1 MVLPEVKNPRL
12 IQTREGAMALM
23 ACRRWGSFIALIE
36 FDNGTKF
43 CQCSNKDVLGIIFNP
58 TLLNQPRNT
67 ITQLFCNSKTNEFIL
82 AGTLVAQKRE
92 WAGAWTSVIH
102 IGSDQA
108 QRTCRCLIDCQTKV
122 RCKMLLS
129 KIKLWVFAIGP
140 LIKRQKLS
148 DGFMVIF

>member
-23 ACRRWGSFIALIE
+23 ACRRWGSFMALIE

-43 CQCSNKDVLGIIFNP
+43 DTSPHSKERCARSGNKPDMTLARGLLLRSSRSHMSGTKVCQCSNKDVLGIIFNP

-67 ITQLFCNSKTNEFIL
+67 ITQLFCNSKTNGFIL

-92 WAGAWTSVIH
+92 WAGA
-102 IGSDQA
+102 
-108 QRTCRCLIDCQTKV
+108 
-122 RCKMLLS
+122 
-129 KIKLWVFAIGP
+129 
-140 LIKRQKLS
+140 
-148 DGFMVIF
+148 

>member
-1 MVLPEVKNPRL
+1 
-12 IQTREGAMALM
+12 MALM

-92 WAGAWTSVIH
+92 WAGA
-102 IGSDQA
+102 
-108 QRTCRCLIDCQTKV
+108 
-122 RCKMLLS
+122 
-129 KIKLWVFAIGP
+129 
-140 LIKRQKLS
+140 
-148 DGFMVIF
+148 